1 MSDAT
6 EKRWA
11 VTGMRAVVVYES
23 MYGNTRA
30 VAEAIG
36 EGLRGAWDVT
46 VVPVGRAGPEVL
58 DGAALVVVGGP
69 THVHGMTRPRSRAM
83 AAQVSR
89 RPDSPLH
96 LEDGAEGPGVREWL
110 ASLGHVN
117 VLAAACDT
125 RTTGLAVLTGR
136 ASKHI
141 GLELGR
147 HGAHLVR
154 RPESF
159 LVSGDERV
167 AGEEARAR
175 RWGEQL
181 APVITDL
188 TPTHDSAS

>member
-11 VTGMRAVVVYES
+11 VTGIRAVVVYES

-89 RPDSPLH
+89 RPDSP
-96 LEDGAEGPGVREWL
+96 RR
-110 ASLGHVN
+110 S
-117 VLAAACDT
+117 
-125 RTTGLAVLTGR
+125 R
-136 ASKHI
+136 ASRSI
-141 GLELGR
+141 R
-147 HGAHLVR
+147 
-154 RPESF
+154 
-159 LVSGDERV
+159 
-167 AGEEARAR
+167 
-175 RWGEQL
+175 
-181 APVITDL
+181 T
-188 TPTHDSAS
+188 